1 MQGAALRA
9 PRPAGAPDLLMITL
23 HRLGQ
28 ASLAVRLNCDLI
40 LTVEANPDT
49 VITLVTGARIVVSES
64 PDEVVDAVRRWRAEI
79 ARQTFG
85 VPKVTVSGTDLID
98 LDPEPYEPGGL
109 HPV

>member
-1 MQGAALRA
+1 
-9 PRPAGAPDLLMITL
+9 MITL

-49 VITLVTGARIVVSES
+49 VITLVSGARIVVSET

-85 VPKVTVSGTDLID
+85 VPKIVEAHGSND
-98 LDPEPYEPGGL
+98 LDPEPSEPGGL
-109 HPV
+109 HTV